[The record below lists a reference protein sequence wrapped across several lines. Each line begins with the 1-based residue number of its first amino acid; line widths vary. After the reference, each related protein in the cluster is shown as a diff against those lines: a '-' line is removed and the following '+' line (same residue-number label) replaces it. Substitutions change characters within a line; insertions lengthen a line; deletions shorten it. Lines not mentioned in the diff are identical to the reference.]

1 MFATFAVTQN
11 GLVTKLL
18 DSDEVH
24 HFSESVNQRV
34 SSLSPAQMAQF
45 GVLPVIVSLP
55 AYDQDAEYYGDWT
68 HTVVGDHVA
77 STRPVLAFGNA
88 EWNARISGK
97 IKAMEVDQLM
107 PRGARDTFKMLLE
120 KEATA
125 LGLSPEQLYAAN
137 IGYRKLVDMN
147 TEIATLRSKLK

>member
-11 GLVTKLL
+11 ALVTKLL
-18 DSDEVH
+18 ESDEVH
-24 HFSESVNQRV
+24 RFDEGVNQPA

-68 HTVVGDHVA
+68 HTVVGDYVA

-88 EWNARISGK
+88 EWNARINGK